1 MAVDGEMPALESQF
15 NQCAITAEEEAA
27 ALPDSTE
34 PPCTNVASQDEE
46 SGSAAGESESE
57 SDSDD
62 LDEVIADILEG
73 GDDGGSADYY
83 TGPLLPEGTMLL
95 TKTLVDKILALRRR
109 RFPMPPATGGERLWW
124 VSPEFREELIAAEL
138 AAAAVFDASQDK
150 FVECQAMI
158 AEKRHPEHGF
168 FGRYNESDDDD
179 DDDLLCDCVDANECK
194 CGGDDWANEF
204 IDEEDDDCSE
214 DVDEKEE
221 EKDEKIAD
229 QMCRLR
235 WRQATMANNSFRVIT
250 SIMEEEGKMDFWVR
264 EEKRP
269 CTRTRA
275 AIARCNNRADGET
288 IGAED
293 NQRGDKGW
301 SLWSM
306 VATVGSSNVEDPCR
320 MRRYGKGDEASGS
333 VGDEAR

>member
-62 LDEVIADILEG
+62 LDEVITDILEG

-158 AEKRHPEHGF
+158 AEKRHPEHGYAVVEETGEVMTTIRRAF

-221 EKDEKIAD
+221 EKDESCCQRMIY
-229 QMCRLR
+229 RLR
-235 WRQATMANNSFRVIT
+235 
-250 SIMEEEGKMDFWVR
+250 
-264 EEKRP
+264 
-269 CTRTRA
+269 
-275 AIARCNNRADGET
+275 
-288 IGAED
+288 
-293 NQRGDKGW
+293 
-301 SLWSM
+301 
-306 VATVGSSNVEDPCR
+306 
-320 MRRYGKGDEASGS
+320 
-333 VGDEAR
+333 